1 MERAERILTKEMSFL
16 DNTLTIESLARAV
29 GTNRTY
35 LSQSVRIEKRLSFCE
50 YINNFRIDYA
60 KIYMQGD
67 QPKRDIGVVKDNVTI
82 STEELAIISG
92 FGSKRNF
99 VRQFRRMEGVTP
111 IQYYKR
117 LRSEISR

>member
-1 MERAERILTKEMSFL
+1 MERAERVLTKELSFL

-35 LSQSVRIEKRLSFCE
+35 LSQSVKIEKGQSFCE
-50 YINNFRIDYA
+50 YINNFRVDYA
-60 KIYMQGD
+60 KNYMQRN
-67 QPKRDIGVVKDNVTI
+67 QPL

-99 VRQFRRMEGVTP
+99 VRQFRRTEGITP

-117 LRSEISR
+117 QRSGIAM